1 MLKVKNPLLA
11 FFAGHGLSF
20 LALTP
25 CTAADDF
32 DQNALDCDAAGVK
45 CPRGVTLGKRIK
57 RDTRKT
63 IADILLFAAINADNN
78 LCLRRIIL

>member
-45 CPRGVTLGKRIK
+45 CPRRVVLDFDRSKSDFVAQAGISPDPKVEFGR
-57 RDTRKT
+57 
-63 IADILLFAAINADNN
+63 
-78 LCLRRIIL
+78 